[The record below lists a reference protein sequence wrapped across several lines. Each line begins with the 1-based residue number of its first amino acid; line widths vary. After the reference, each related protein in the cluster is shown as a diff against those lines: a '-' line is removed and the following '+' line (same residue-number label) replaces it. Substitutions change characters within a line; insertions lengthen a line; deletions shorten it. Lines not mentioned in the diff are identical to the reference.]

1 MTVPADYNAVN
12 LSMAPLEISQT
23 SLALQL
29 AVEEVVSS
37 LEVINTTLSDLARG
51 WAGNTATQAKDF
63 TDQWLAAMTNLFG
76 SDKGATQ
83 GVLNQVMT
91 ILANAAGNYSS
102 AEQSV
107 VSMFSA
113 LSSALTSTAGGSGT
127 APIPAGTSVTD
138 GSLSAVGESN
148 WTALG

>member
-1 MTVPADYNAVN
+1 VTVPADYNAVN
-12 LSMAPLEISQT
+12 LSMAPAEISQT

-37 LEVINTTLSDLARG
+37 LEVINTTLSDLALG
-51 WAGNTATQAKDF
+51 WAGSTATEAKDF
-63 TDQWLAAMTNLFG
+63 IDQWLAAMTNLFG
-76 SDKGATQ
+76 SDKSATQ

-107 VSMFSA
+107 VSMFGA
-113 LSSALTSTAGGSGT
+113 LSSALTAAPSGSDT
-127 APIPAGTSVTD
+127 TPIPAGSPVTD

>member
-12 LSMAPLEISQT
+12 LSMAPSAISQT

-37 LEVINTTLSDLARG
+37 LEVINTTLNDLALG
-51 WAGNTATQAKDF
+51 WAGSTATEAKDF
-63 TDQWLAAMTNLFG
+63 IDQWLAAMTNLCG
-76 SDKGATQ
+76 SAKGATQ

-113 LSSALTSTAGGSGT
+113 LSRL
-127 APIPAGTSVTD
+127 PR
-138 GSLSAVGESN
+138 
-148 WTALG
+148 

>member
-12 LSMAPLEISQT
+12 LSMTPSEISQT
-23 SLALQL
+23 SMALQL

-37 LEVINTTLSDLARG
+37 LEVINTTLSDLALG
-51 WAGNTATQAKDF
+51 WAGSTATEAKDF
-63 TDQWLAAMTNLFG
+63 IDQWLAAMTNLFG

-113 LSSALTSTAGGSGT
+113 LSSALTSAPGGSDT
-127 APIPAGTSVTD
+127 APIPAGTPVTD

>member
-1 MTVPADYNAVN
+1 VTVPADYNAVN
-12 LSMAPLEISQT
+12 LSMTPSEISQT
-23 SLALQL
+23 SMALQL

-37 LEVINTTLSDLARG
+37 LEVINTTLSDLALG
-51 WAGNTATQAKDF
+51 WAGSTATEAKDF
-63 TDQWLAAMTNLFG
+63 IDQWLAAMTNLFG

-113 LSSALTSTAGGSGT
+113 LSSALTSAPGGSDT
-127 APIPAGTSVTD
+127 APIPAGTPVTD